1 MRFGMG
7 DIPID
12 KLSQNQPGG
21 VANSG
26 CICSVNK
33 YLDAVNQMQ
42 ELYEYR
48 VISEPTIAMS
58 SIAARK

>member
-1 MRFGMG
+1 MRFGIG

-12 KLSQNQPGG
+12 KLSQNQPGV
-21 VANSG
+21 VANCG

>member
-12 KLSQNQPGG
+12 KLSQNQPGV

-26 CICSVNK
+26 CICSVNISK
-33 YLDAVNQMQ
+33 SKVKPNMNIPG
-42 ELYEYR
+42 ELHQPIHKEHKFKAIY
-48 VISEPTIAMS
+48 
-58 SIAARK
+58 